1 MKTPLHSVYSV
12 LSVVRR
18 FFNHRLH
25 RLHGVGTAARI
36 QEPKPLLHSVYSVHS
51 VVQIFN
57 HRMHRMHGVGAAA
70 LIQELNE
77 GLMA

>member
-12 LSVVRR
+12 L
-18 FFNHRLH
+18 
-25 RLHGVGTAARI
+25 
-36 QEPKPLLHSVYSVHS
+36 S